1 MRRKCAWCGRDLGTD
16 EPPDALEGEAPS
28 TEASMSH
35 PGRPRPS
42 DDPGVTSTICSGCA
56 ATLSAYRKP
65 VLVVSQKWARMYEE
79 LVELLKDRPDIQ
91 VVLDR
96 RHPTKKGREGAAWDG
111 PERRKDR
118 HSLAL
123 E

>member
-1 MRRKCAWCGRDLGTD
+1 MRRICAWCGRDLAPD
-16 EPPDALEGEAPS
+16 EPSEDLKGGTPS
-28 TEASMSH
+28 TSAPTSPGAQQRQDVQEGASS
-35 PGRPRPS
+35 
-42 DDPGVTSTICSGCA
+42 ICSGCA
-56 ATLSAYRKP
+56 TGLAAYRKP

-96 RHPTKKGREGAAWDG
+96 RHPAGGRDEGTGWDG
-111 PERRKDR
+111 PERRKNR
-118 HSLAL
+118 HPLAL